1 MNHKYVT
8 LGIAAIMAAMAA
20 TAVGFAMPQ
29 QALAH
34 SGHHHHNNGVDV
46 NQQISQANFCNQ
58 SLCENFADNQ
68 ADIDR

>member
-8 LGIAAIMAAMAA
+8 LGIAAIIAAVAVS
-20 TAVGFAMPQ
+20 AVGFAMPQ

-34 SGHHHHNNGVDV
+34 SGHHNNNGIKV
-46 NQQISQANFCNQ
+46 NQDITQVNACTNNTTCVNSGSN
-58 SLCENFADNQ
+58 S

>member
-8 LGIAAIMAAMAA
+8 LGIAAIIAAVAVS
-20 TAVGFAMPQ
+20 AVGFAMPQ

-34 SGHHHHNNGVDV
+34 SGHHNNNGIKV
-46 NQQISQANFCNQ
+46 NQDITQVNACANDTTCVN
-58 SLCENFADNQ
+58 SGSNS

>member
-8 LGIAAIMAAMAA
+8 LGIAAIIAAV
-20 TAVGFAMPQ
+20 TVSAVGFAVPQ

-34 SGHHHHNNGVDV
+34 SGHHNNGIKV
-46 NQQISQANFCNQ
+46 NQDISQANICTNE
-58 SLCENFADNQ
+58 STCVNSADNQ